1 MGVWC
6 LHESFCPAPTFVT
19 ADSDE
24 ARKPQHFIYVNVS
37 GHKKMKTTTLAI
49 LILILN
55 FSYANAQTD
64 CQKANE
70 CAKMDFKKSDFS
82 FHSEEMLPVE
92 NTYFYVLKKYY
103 NINWYFTDSL
113 DYYACYDSVMIDLL
127 KVKYG
132 ADFLQRARNVADSLD
147 NTKNWRKDVQFPG
160 GTNELFKFISSRLIG
175 ESLKMD
181 SVKTKTRL
189 IVQFEIDSTGKVN
202 DPRIMRGI
210 NQEIDRKVIEIIKQL
225 PNWEPAYLYGKPIRQ
240 MYTMPINIDYE

>member
-1 MGVWC
+1 
-6 LHESFCPAPTFVT
+6 
-19 ADSDE
+19 
-24 ARKPQHFIYVNVS
+24 
-37 GHKKMKTTTLAI
+37 MKTATLI
-49 LILILN
+49 TLILVLTFN
-55 FSYANAQTD
+55 SVKAQTD

-70 CAKMDFKKSDFS
+70 KAKSDFKKSDFS

-113 DYYACYDSVMIDLL
+113 DYYTCYDSVMIDLL

-132 ADFLQRARNVADSLD
+132 ADFLQRARILTDSLD
-147 NTKNWRKDVQFPG
+147 NTKNWRKEVQFPG

-202 DPRIMRGI
+202 NPKIMRGI
-210 NQEIDRKVIEIIKQL
+210 NQEIDLRVIEIIKQL
-225 PNWEPAYLYGKPIRQ
+225 PDWEPAYLYGKPIRQ
-240 MYTMPINIDYE
+240 LYTMPINLDFE